1 MAEGP
6 RRHWSDTAI
15 AVAALFVSAVSL
27 WIGIRTERAN
37 EDLVA
42 ASTWPYLLVES
53 SNANAEGAKLIH
65 MDVTNSG
72 VGPAKVET
80 FEVFWNGKPYPSANR
95 LVADCCGYKPVQDS
109 ATSRRTPMLQGG
121 VQGTVIRAAETRNFL
136 QLPFA
141 ADDEQVWSALNI
153 ARHKMSYRICYC
165 SVFDEC
171 WIGTFGG
178 ILPLASQL
186 RPERVRQCPVPKVPF
201 LQ

>member
-1 MAEGP
+1 MAEGSFA

-27 WIGIRTERAN
+27 WIGIRTEKAN

-53 SNANAEGAKLIH
+53 SNANPDGSKVIH

-80 FEVFWNGKPYPSANR
+80 FEVFWKGKPYASVNR
-95 LVADCCGYKPVQDS
+95 LVADCCGYRS
-109 ATSRRTPMLQGG
+109 AEVTSNRTAMMQGG

-136 QLPFA
+136 SLLLAP
-141 ADDEQVWSALNI
+141 DDETTWRALNV
-153 ARHKMSYRICYC
+153 ARLRMSYRVCYC

-171 WIGTFGG
+171 WIGTFSG
-178 ILPLASQL
+178 ILPLAAQL
-186 RPERVRQCPVPKVPF
+186 RPVRVRECPVPKVAF